1 MERHSEIERLELR
14 SRTGGLHL
22 NDVFERVF
30 ETAPTAIVVV
40 GLDGRFERCN
50 PAFCA
55 LVGHDAEAVRSFRF
69 QDMVQVDDHARHR
82 SAIEDLVEGRVLA
95 TEVEYRFRQ
104 ASGDD
109 IWVNAKLSLMPSKG
123 DQPAC
128 IVALLSDISDRVQTL
143 TDLHVMREQ
152 LEGFIKE
159 APIPM
164 AMVDRDMRYIR
175 CSRRWISDY
184 GLNLGSIE
192 GRSHYDAF
200 PHLPESWVQAHKR
213 GLAGETV
220 KNAEDWYRWPDGRM
234 QWLRWEVHPW
244 HNRAGE
250 VAGLI
255 LFAEDIT
262 DRKLAEQ
269 SLRESEARLR
279 QAAEAAH
286 FGTFDVDITTGEAHW
301 SPEALS
307 LLGLAPDAC
316 PTNIHEMEQLIGH
329 RATLEI
335 GRQLQSAFHPQSDG
349 VLRQDLSITHADGSR
364 RWLQVHGQVMFDS
377 NAFQRSATRVRGM
390 LLDITET
397 RRMQQNLEQAK
408 RLETIGRLSG
418 GIAHDFNNLLTI
430 ILSNLELAQ
439 RRIDDEDAL
448 RLINAAIDA
457 LHTGASFNSRLLS
470 LAKTRHTQSGLLDVG
485 HQLSLMWPMLSRA
498 VGDKAKL
505 TLQTIDQP
513 WIVRADDAELTSAV
527 LNLVINACDAM
538 PDGGEIIVGIENVAL
553 DAAMVESLNCAAP
566 GDYLRVFVRDTGT
579 GMLPSTA
586 EMAQEPFF
594 TTKTGGRGT
603 GLGLTTVAAFAA
615 RENGCVH
622 IETQEGT
629 GTTVSIYLPREQGA
643 ETSMLGSDGCEDE
656 LAHGDGE
663 TVLVVE
669 DDDMVRET
677 VLKRLE
683 VLGYVVF
690 EARNASEA
698 FQQLEAGHHID
709 LVFSDMSMPGPMSG
723 HDLLAQVRARY
734 PSIGILLTT
743 GNNGPDQNTRS
754 PLGDRNIP
762 LLPKP
767 YSISKLSQ
775 CIRDAL
781 CQRPRPEI

>member
-1 MERHSEIERLELR
+1 MARPSEIDRLDLKSVTDE
-14 SRTGGLHL
+14 LHL
-22 NDVFERVF
+22 DDWFERVF
-30 ETAPTAIVVV
+30 ATAPTAIVVV
-40 GLDGRFERCN
+40 GLDERIERCN
-50 PAFCA
+50 PAFGA
-55 LVGHDAEAVRSFRF
+55 LVGHDADALESLGF
-69 QDMVQVDDHARHR
+69 QDMVHVEDRARHK
-82 SAIEDLVEGRVLA
+82 SAMEDLVEGRVLA
-95 TEVEYRFRQ
+95 TEVEYRFQQ
-104 ASGDD
+104 ADGAD
-109 IWVNAKLSLMPSKG
+109 IWVNAKFSLILENG

-152 LEGFIKE
+152 LEGFIKQ

-164 AMVDRDMRYIR
+164 AMVDRNMRYIR
-175 CSRRWISDY
+175 CSRRWMSDY
-184 GLNLGSIE
+184 ELDLGSIE
-192 GRSHYDAF
+192 GRSHYEVF
-200 PHLPESWVQAHKR
+200 PRLPESWVQAHKR

-220 KNAEDWYRWPDGRM
+220 KSAEDWYRWPDGRL
-234 QWLRWEVHPW
+234 QWLRWEIHPW
-244 HNRAGE
+244 HNRAAE

-286 FGTFDVDITTGEAHW
+286 FGTFDVDMTTGKAHW

-307 LLGLAPDAC
+307 LLGLAHDAC
-316 PTNIHEMEQLIGH
+316 PTSVHEMEQLIGH
-329 RATLEI
+329 RATLEV
-335 GRQLQSAFHPQSDG
+335 GRQLQSAFHSQSDG
-349 VLRQDLSITHADGSR
+349 VLRQDLAITHADGSR

-397 RRMQQNLEQAK
+397 RRMQQNLEQSK
-408 RLETIGRLSG
+408 RLEAIGRLSG
-418 GIAHDFNNLLTI
+418 GIAHDFNNLLTV

-439 RRIDDEDAL
+439 RRITDEGAL
-448 RLINAAIDA
+448 RLMETAIEA

-485 HQLSLMWPMLSRA
+485 RQLSLMWPMLSRA
-498 VGDKAKL
+498 VDYKAKL
-505 TLQTIDQP
+505 TLQSINQP
-513 WIVRADDAELTSAV
+513 WIVRADDAELNSAL

-579 GMLPSTA
+579 GMPPSTA

-622 IETQEGT
+622 IETQEGS
-629 GTTVSIYLPREQGA
+629 GTTVSIYLPREQDA
-643 ETSMLGSDGCEDE
+643 EPSMLVSDGCEDE
-656 LAHGDGE
+656 LVDGDGE
-663 TVLVVE
+663 AILVVE

-709 LVFSDMSMPGPMSG
+709 VVFSDMSMTGPLSG
-723 HDLLAQVRARY
+723 RDLLAQVRAKY
-734 PSIGILLTT
+734 PSVGILLTT
-743 GNNGPDQNTRS
+743 GNNTSGQATRS
-754 PLGDRNIP
+754 PLDEREIP

-767 YSISKLSQ
+767 YSMSKLSQ
-775 CIRDAL
+775 CIRNAL
-781 CQRPRPEI
+781 CRRPPLKI